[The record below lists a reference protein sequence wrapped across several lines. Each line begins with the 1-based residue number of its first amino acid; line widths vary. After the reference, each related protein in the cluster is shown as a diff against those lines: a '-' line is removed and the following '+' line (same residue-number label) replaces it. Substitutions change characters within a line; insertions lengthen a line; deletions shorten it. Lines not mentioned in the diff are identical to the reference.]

1 MLSSYHMK
9 SKPDWFLGFIS
20 GFYLRKFAIPYL
32 THDVTVPYPDAM
44 LPAQAWENA
53 GMALTFG
60 FLPLLIV
67 NLLGFLYADIE
78 RKFARFLFL
87 VPSVGCGILVASYW
101 IPAFLS
107 LK

>member
-1 MLSSYHMK
+1 
-9 SKPDWFLGFIS
+9 
-20 GFYLRKFAIPYL
+20 
-32 THDVTVPYPDAM
+32 
-44 LPAQAWENA
+44 
-53 GMALTFG
+53 MALTFG
-60 FLPLLIV
+60 LLPLLIV

-87 VPSVGCGILVASYW
+87 VPSVGCGILVANYW

>member
-1 MLSSYHMK
+1 MKKRNSSTI
-9 SKPDWFLGFIS
+9 FLITINLIGLIALI
-20 GFYLRKFAIPYL
+20 YFAIPYL

-53 GMALTFG
+53 RMALTLG

>member
-1 MLSSYHMK
+1 MKKRDSSTILLIAINLIGLIALIY
-9 SKPDWFLGFIS
+9 
-20 GFYLRKFAIPYL
+20 FAIPYL
-32 THDVTVPYPDAM
+32 MHHTAIPYPDAM

-67 NLLGFLYADIE
+67 NLLGFLYADVM

-87 VPSVGCGILVASYW
+87 VPSLVCIILVASYW
-101 IPAFLS
+101 IPAFLN
-107 LK
+107 